1 MSASTTAECCLGGAI
16 HARRR
21 RWFST
26 PTAGIRFVQGRLRTW
41 HLGQHEDRHADD
53 RLGKGRLYNCRFLR
67 MCSPLPRRSGC
78 LHASLRLGGGEH
90 RLLRARTADSR
101 HGQLVAGAIG
111 IMTSKLAALHAG
123 FWLKDGTT
131 ARHQSEVAKA
141 LDDACAAFP
150 SRSIRFSLFTVRHQ
164 FIANMKAVLQDDAV
178 VSALIGRL
186 IVKTERV
193 HYTKVRAAWSAEDI
207 SEVPSP
213 LVRDV
218 GRFRRLLAMYQEALT
233 IREAKSERRR
243 IDEDVGKR

>member
-1 MSASTTAECCLGGAI
+1 MQTIVLAKGVFTIAVSYGCAAHYLVDPVACTPASGWEEVNIA
-16 HARRR
+16 
-21 RWFST
+21 FSGLE
-26 PTAGIRFVQGRLRTW
+26 PQIAG
-41 HLGQHEDRHADD
+41 D
-53 RLGKGRLYNCRFLR
+53 
-67 MCSPLPRRSGC
+67 
-78 LHASLRLGGGEH
+78 
-90 RLLRARTADSR
+90 
-101 HGQLVAGAIG
+101 GQLVAGAIG